1 MSNATARRTRVERGI
16 YKRPDGRLEIGWRD
30 AQSKLHWR
38 VVDGGV
44 KAARAAL
51 ASEHTKR
58 ARGETVAADPRLTFD
73 SAADAWWEAR
83 VGRLRPATARSY
95 GPALKHLRER
105 FGHQRM
111 SSITPGEVASYVASK
126 HSLKGWT
133 IKGHLTVL
141 SAVFRYANRHLGV
154 TTPNPVSMLDSVER
168 PKIDD
173 EKPKRILTSTEVDK
187 LIESV
192 NAKHRLIFRVAAETG
207 CRIGEVLG
215 LAWED
220 IDVTGQAITFAFQLD
235 RHGKR
240 VALKTA
246 RSRRVLEIT
255 PRLAGELRKHRVA
268 SEDTAPGALVFV
280 RSTGRGHDHRNIGGR
295 VLARAVAR
303 AKLSAPAP
311 TFHDLRHTH
320 ASALIA
326 QGWDIE
332 SVSARLG
339 HRDVATTQRIYIH
352 EFDAANRSDER
363 RAKLAALYGGDAM
376 VEPPGRRRRT
386 RADGQSLK
394 LAAASGPPVTGRSFA
409 RDTCT

>member
-16 YKRPDGRLEIGWRD
+16 YRRPDGRLEIGWRD
-30 AQSKLHWR
+30 AQGKLRWR
-38 VVDGGV
+38 AVEGGIT
-44 KAARAAL
+44 AARAAL
-51 ASEHTKR
+51 ATEHAKR
-58 ARGETVAADPRLTFD
+58 ARGEAVAADPRLTFGA
-73 SAADAWWEAR
+73 AADAWWDAR
-83 VGRLRPATARSY
+83 VGRLRPATERSY

-105 FGHQRM
+105 FGRQRM
-111 SSITPGEVASYVASK
+111 SSITPGDVASYVTSK
-126 HSLKGWT
+126 QGLKGWT
-133 IKGHLTVL
+133 VKGHLTVL

-168 PKIDD
+168 PKTDD
-173 EKPKRILTSTEVDK
+173 EKPKRILTATELEK
-187 LIESV
+187 LVESV
-192 NAKHRLIFRVAAETG
+192 NEKHRLIFRVAAETG

-220 IDVTGQAITFAFQLD
+220 IDVTAQAITFVFQLD

-240 VALKTA
+240 VPLKTA

-268 SEDTAPGALVFV
+268 SGDTAPDALVFV
-280 RSTGRGHDHRNIGGR
+280 RGTGRGHDHRNIGGR
-295 VLARAVAR
+295 VLARAVER
-303 AKLSAPAP
+303 AKISPPAP

-326 QGWDIE
+326 HGWDIE

-363 RAKLAALYGGDAM
+363 RAKLAALYGGNAM
-376 VEPPGRRRRT
+376 ETTGRRRAKQKHSAEKA
-386 RADGQSLK
+386 RAPK
-394 LAAASGPPVTGRSFA
+394 LRAASESR
-409 RDTCT
+409 